1 MKNTQITTECY
12 ALISYLKLLKSIP
25 TGNMAFITTI
35 KPDYVSPITLISCV
49 MHEEDLTE
57 KNPIILNST
66 FDGNSHTSLTHRN
79 VPGKIFKCPEKAFA
93 GICGKNK

>member
-1 MKNTQITTECY
+1 
-12 ALISYLKLLKSIP
+12 
-25 TGNMAFITTI
+25 MAFITTI
-35 KPDYVSPITLISCV
+35 KPDYVNPITLISCV

-79 VPGKIFKCPEKAFA
+79 VPGKIFKWQEKAFA
-93 GICGKNK
+93 GICRKNKSHFVLQYLFSSLKWL